1 MKNNKKSIHMLCLGL
16 IIGFASQTINTTDII
31 KETGNAINKSNK
43 KIAQTFSNI
52 GHTAKI
58 LSPARVTSDIELMSL
73 IFGEIGDIINT
84 TEQALQNY
92 SEPISSIQELFSLI
106 KTIQELVRVINP
118 TILLIEE
125 QCYQL
130 EDNFK

>member
-1 MKNNKKSIHMLCLGL
+1 MKK
-16 IIGFASQTINTTDII
+16 IITYLLFITISNVAIAHNIFD
-31 KETGNAINKSNK
+31 EAGQAINKSDK
-43 KIAQTFSNI
+43 KIDKTFSDI
-52 GHTAKI
+52 GHVAKV
-58 LSPARVTSDIELMSL
+58 LSPERVSSDIKLISE

-84 TEQALQNY
+84 TEQALQPY
-92 SEPISSIQELFSLI
+92 SEPINSISELLSLI
-106 KTIQELVRVINP
+106 KTFQELVRVLNP